1 MQQQNAHYISYNF
14 YMSYNFPWFNK
25 EIEEK
30 KKNQK
35 SCLIFP
41 KTGKV

>member
-30 KKNQK
+30 KK
-35 SCLIFP
+35 
-41 KTGKV
+41 TRKVV